1 MWDQPLRLDYRLSWH
16 SHTTGLIFIQLFLS
30 GGISLKGTIM
40 LKECQLTFLNATGIF
55 WHCMPFVIWLM
66 SCSLK
71 SRICQLLLAM
81 YWPVIAIAKLKN
93 WNQSQ
98 RSRFLLEQ
106 MTPQAVINYA
116 RTKRRRLSPRKRER
130 EKNCFLTKKVLRISS
145 FRTHTCE
152 WVTTPIKRE
161 ISVNEYLEG
170 KILDIKK
177 ILFLMSA
184 SGRPSRVGS
193 SGFKQKHA
201 RVKFLEMLN

>member
-1 MWDQPLRLDYRLSWH
+1 
-16 SHTTGLIFIQLFLS
+16 
-30 GGISLKGTIM
+30 M

-130 EKNCFLTKKVLRISS
+130 EKIVSWQKKFCV
-145 FRTHTCE
+145 FRHFVRTLVSE